1 MGFKKVYKVLQ
12 EIFPQIDS
20 RVLRAVAIEHSND
33 ADAAVEAVLVEIIP
47 LFTERSRQTNSSG
60 ENRNLAESPKAIVEP
75 VATAWIKDASTVN
88 TKGSAEEQNG
98 SASCDVSFRVKQ
110 SFHGANDANDGH
122 NEPFYDTYSE
132 ILEECGDSGI
142 AELISSVQ
150 CDENSVKLSVDVSS
164 HVEPVIVMDEN
175 RANNHHEVS
184 GDPEREASVSVEK
197 CSESSA
203 KTLFDQSSRHTL
215 GSSNDR
221 DTCFDQN
228 VHGCMQDLEN
238 AVGLD
243 RDCNTGILEDNY
255 RGKSCQD
262 GNQLEVMN
270 FVDQPISL
278 TANDL
283 TSSPSESSAHLVVVS
298 DMQNTNLEQSEI
310 MQLSDDA
317 SKVEAT
323 SEMVD
328 IEEEYTLNT
337 MVSQSAQMCSIDF
350 LEEII
355 SDARNNKKTMF
366 SVMESVISLMKEVE
380 LKEKDAEQAKE
391 AAAKGGF
398 DILSRAE
405 DLKKMLQHAKEAN
418 DMHAGEVYGE
428 KAILATEL
436 RELQSRVI
444 SLSDERDKSLAILDE
459 IHQTLELRLAVA
471 ENERKSAEQ
480 ERLEKEKSAL
490 KALADQELIME
501 KVVQE
506 SNILKQEAEENAKLR
521 EFLVDRGHV
530 VDMLQ
535 GEIAVI
541 CQDVRLLKE
550 NFDERV
556 PYSKSLSSSQTSCRL
571 ASSTSSSK
579 SLVLLQTE
587 QKQGSDGADSSEN
600 PKRDLV
606 CCFDE
611 QLSGDEATRDD
622 SKALV
627 EEGWEIFDKRDVY
640 M

>member
-1 MGFKKVYKVLQ
+1 MGFKKVYKALQ

-33 ADAAVEAVLVEIIP
+33 ADAAVEAVLVDIIP
-47 LFTERSRQTNSSG
+47 LFIERSRQTNSSG
-60 ENRNLAESPKAIVEP
+60 ENRNLAESPKEP
-75 VATAWIKDASTVN
+75 VATAWTKDASSVN
-88 TKGSAEEQNG
+88 TKCSAEEQNG
-98 SASCDVSFRVKQ
+98 STSYDVGFRVKQ
-110 SFHGANDANDGH
+110 SFHDANDGH
-122 NEPFYDTYSE
+122 NEPFYDTCSE
-132 ILEECGDSGI
+132 IHEECI
-142 AELISSVQ
+142 ELISSVQ
-150 CDENSVKLSVDVSS
+150 RDENSVKLAVDVSS
-164 HVEPVIVMDEN
+164 HVEPLIATDEN

-184 GDPEREASVSVEK
+184 GGPEKEASVFVEN
-197 CSESSA
+197 CSEGSIE
-203 KTLFDQSSRHTL
+203 TLFDQSSHHTL
-215 GSSNDR
+215 GSSNDGA
-221 DTCFDQN
+221 TCFDRN
-228 VHGCMQDLEN
+228 VYDMQDLEN
-238 AVGLD
+238 SGGPD

-255 RGKSCQD
+255 QGKSCQD
-262 GNQLEVMN
+262 GNRLEVMN
-270 FVDQPISL
+270 SVDQPISL
-278 TANDL
+278 TVNDPTL
-283 TSSPSESSAHLVVVS
+283 SPSESSAQLAVVS
-298 DMQNTNLEQSEI
+298 DMQNTNSEQSEI
-310 MQLSDDA
+310 MQFSDDA
-317 SKVEAT
+317 SKVEAS

-337 MVSQSAQMCSIDF
+337 MVSQSAQICSIDF

-355 SDARNNKKTMF
+355 SDARNNKKTLF
-366 SVMESVISLMKEVE
+366 SVMESVIGLMKEVE

-391 AAAKGGF
+391 EAAKGGF

-459 IHQTLELRLAVA
+459 MRQTLELRLAVA
-471 ENERKSAEQ
+471 ENERKSAVQ
-480 ERLEKEKSAL
+480 ERLEKEKSSL
-490 KALADQELIME
+490 KALADQEIIME

-506 SNILKQEAEENAKLR
+506 SNILNQEAEENAKLR

-550 NFDERV
+550 KFDERV
-556 PYSKSLSSSQTSCRL
+556 PFSKSLSSSQTSCRL
-571 ASSTSSSK
+571 ASSTSSSR

-587 QKQGSDGADSSEN
+587 QEQGSDGADSLEN

-606 CCFDE
+606 RCFDE
-611 QLSGDEATRDD
+611 QLSGEEATRDD

-627 EEGWEIFDKRDVY
+627 EEGWEIFDSRDVY
-640 M
+640 V

>member
-1 MGFKKVYKVLQ
+1 MGFKKVYKALQ

-47 LFTERSRQTNSSG
+47 LFIERSRHTNSSD

-75 VATAWIKDASTVN
+75 VATAWTKDASSVN
-88 TKGSAEEQNG
+88 TKCSAEEQNG
-98 SASCDVSFRVKQ
+98 STSYDVGFRVKQ
-110 SFHGANDANDGH
+110 SFHDANDGH
-122 NEPFYDTYSE
+122 NEPFYDTCSE
-132 ILEECGDSGI
+132 IHEECGDNGI
-142 AELISSVQ
+142 TELISSVQ
-150 CDENSVKLSVDVSS
+150 RDENSVKLSVDVSS
-164 HVEPVIVMDEN
+164 HDEPLIATGEN

-184 GDPEREASVSVEK
+184 GGPEKEASVFVEN
-197 CSESSA
+197 CSEGSIE
-203 KTLFDQSSRHTL
+203 TLFDQSSRHTL
-215 GSSNDR
+215 GSSNDGA
-221 DTCFDQN
+221 TCFDRN
-228 VHGCMQDLEN
+228 VYDMQDLEN
-238 AVGLD
+238 AGRPD

-255 RGKSCQD
+255 PGKSCQD
-262 GNQLEVMN
+262 GNQLEVVN
-270 FVDQPISL
+270 YVVQPISL
-278 TANDL
+278 TVNDPTL
-283 TSSPSESSAHLVVVS
+283 SPSESSAQLAVVS
-298 DMQNTNLEQSEI
+298 DMQNTNSEQSEI
-310 MQLSDDA
+310 MQFSDDA

-328 IEEEYTLNT
+328 IQEEYTLNT
-337 MVSQSAQMCSIDF
+337 MVSQSAQICSIDF

-355 SDARNNKKTMF
+355 SDARNNKKTLF
-366 SVMESVISLMKEVE
+366 SVMESVIGLMKEVE

-391 AAAKGGF
+391 EAAKGGF

-459 IHQTLELRLAVA
+459 MRQTLELRLAVA
-471 ENERKSAEQ
+471 ENERKSAVQ
-480 ERLEKEKSAL
+480 ERLEKEKSSL
-490 KALADQELIME
+490 KALADQEIIME

-506 SNILKQEAEENAKLR
+506 SNILNQEAEENAKLR

-550 NFDERV
+550 KFDERV
-556 PYSKSLSSSQTSCRL
+556 PFSKSLSSSQTSCRL
-571 ASSTSSSK
+571 ASSTSSSR

-587 QKQGSDGADSSEN
+587 REQGSDGADSLEN

-606 CCFDE
+606 RCFDE
-611 QLSGDEATRDD
+611 QLSGEEATRDD

-627 EEGWEIFDKRDVY
+627 EEGWEIFDSRDVY
-640 M
+640 V

>member
-1 MGFKKVYKVLQ
+1 MGFKKVYKALQ

-47 LFTERSRQTNSSG
+47 LFIERSRQTNSSG

-75 VATAWIKDASTVN
+75 VATAWTKDASSVN
-88 TKGSAEEQNG
+88 TKCSAEEQNG
-98 SASCDVSFRVKQ
+98 STSYDVGFRVKQ
-110 SFHGANDANDGH
+110 SFHDANDGH
-122 NEPFYDTYSE
+122 NEPFYDTCSE
-132 ILEECGDSGI
+132 IHEECI
-142 AELISSVQ
+142 ELISSVQ
-150 CDENSVKLSVDVSS
+150 RDENSVKLAVDVSS
-164 HVEPVIVMDEN
+164 HVEPLIATDEN

-184 GDPEREASVSVEK
+184 GGPEKEASVFVEN
-197 CSESSA
+197 CSEGSIE
-203 KTLFDQSSRHTL
+203 TLFDQSSHHTL
-215 GSSNDR
+215 GSSNDGA
-221 DTCFDQN
+221 TCFDRN
-228 VHGCMQDLEN
+228 VYDMQDLEN
-238 AVGLD
+238 AGRPD

-255 RGKSCQD
+255 PGKSCQD
-262 GNQLEVMN
+262 GNQLEVVN
-270 FVDQPISL
+270 YVVQPISL
-278 TANDL
+278 TVNDPTL
-283 TSSPSESSAHLVVVS
+283 SPSESSAQLAVVS
-298 DMQNTNLEQSEI
+298 DMQNTNSEQSEI
-310 MQLSDDA
+310 MQFSDDA

-328 IEEEYTLNT
+328 IQEEYTLNT
-337 MVSQSAQMCSIDF
+337 MVSQSAQICSIDF

-355 SDARNNKKTMF
+355 SDARNNKKTLF
-366 SVMESVISLMKEVE
+366 SVMESVIGLMKEVE

-391 AAAKGGF
+391 EAAKGGF

-459 IHQTLELRLAVA
+459 MRQTLELRLAVA
-471 ENERKSAEQ
+471 ENERKSAVQ
-480 ERLEKEKSAL
+480 ERLEKEKSSL
-490 KALADQELIME
+490 KALADQEIIME

-506 SNILKQEAEENAKLR
+506 SNILNQEAEENAKLR

-550 NFDERV
+550 KFDERV
-556 PYSKSLSSSQTSCRL
+556 PFSKSLSSSQTSCRL
-571 ASSTSSSK
+571 ASSTSSSR

-587 QKQGSDGADSSEN
+587 REQGSDGADSLEN

-606 CCFDE
+606 RCFDE
-611 QLSGDEATRDD
+611 QLSGEEATRDD

-627 EEGWEIFDKRDVY
+627 EEGWEIFDSRDVY
-640 M
+640 V